1 MSWLPLPERNLH
13 TDELETLVNR
23 LAEEQDFW
31 RGHVRFSDGARHFA
45 SLYRDDWVDVWLISW
60 TSEGDTGWHDHDL
73 SSGAV
78 HVIEGALI
86 EANPRMGSEA
96 VVRLVRANE
105 SFAFGPEHI
114 HRLSGHG
121 KHSVSL
127 HAYSPPLWRLG
138 QYSIDD
144 DGVMR
149 RRSVSYADELR
160 PLEQSVTA

>member
-1 MSWLPLPERNLH
+1 MTWLPLPERNLH
-13 TDELETLVNR
+13 TAELEALVNR
-23 LAEEQDFW
+23 LAMQPDFW
-31 RGHVRFSDGARHFA
+31 RGHVLLSDGARHFA
-45 SLYRDDWVDVWLISW
+45 SLYRDDWVDVWLITW
-60 TSEGDTGWHDHDL
+60 TEEGDTGWHDHDV

-78 HVIEGALI
+78 RVIEGALV

-96 VVRLVRANE
+96 VVRVINADE
-105 SFAFGPEHI
+105 SFSFGPEHI
-114 HRLSGHG
+114 HRLSGHR

-144 DGVMR
+144 NGVMR

-160 PLEQSVTA
+160 PLERSLAA